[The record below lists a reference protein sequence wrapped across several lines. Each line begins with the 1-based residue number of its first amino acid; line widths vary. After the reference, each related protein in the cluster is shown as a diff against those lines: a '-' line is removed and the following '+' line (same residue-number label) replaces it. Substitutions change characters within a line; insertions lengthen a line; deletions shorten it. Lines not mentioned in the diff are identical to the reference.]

1 MAEPVLTLLQEMN
14 TNYVYVVEERLAETL
29 TSYKQ
34 TGEGEFIRRTH
45 TRCVW
50 DGGRERK
57 KGEKVGREGGK
68 GRRGKGGE
76 GGGGREEGDK
86 VGREGEKGR
95 RGKGGEGGGKGRRGR
110 REDGKGGREREGVGE
125 NKERMRDRIRRDS
138 WYEYI

>member
-50 DGGRERK
+50 DGGGERK
-57 KGEKVGREGGK
+57 KGEKVGREGGEGKK
-68 GRRGKGGE
+68 GEE
-76 GGGGREEGDK
+76 GGWE
-86 VGREGEKGR
+86 
-95 RGKGGEGGGKGRRGR
+95 
-110 REDGKGGREREGVGE
+110 GREREGVGE
-125 NKERMRDRIRRDS
+125 NKERMR
-138 WYEYI
+138 YTV